1 METFQRFQLGFE
13 SNLRFLW
20 FCITTPRDWLEKLAP
35 HSRPTSSKT
44 KPIMTCWSVSIRVN
58 RQPSNG
64 QKGCCQPSKK
74 REILPTTVKKADVIS
89 CQTVLRSSKSHYY
102 CSCSSRTAGS
112 QRIVLT
118 GTTSFHV
125 PKYTR

>member
-20 FCITTPRDWLEKLAP
+20 FCITTPHDWPEKLAP

-44 KPIMTCWSVSIRVN
+44 KTNHDLLERLNGVN

-64 QKGCCQPSKK
+64 QKGYCQPSKK